1 MLKCSNVILLN
12 KIEEFFN
19 NVFDSGYYPDSDAW
33 SNDQI
38 YSIHK
43 SGEKCNPRMTE
54 ELPSLTI

>member
-43 SGEKCNPRMTE
+43 SGEKCHPTMTE
-54 ELPSLTI
+54 